1 MVTQFYIIEI
11 QQDKNGDYGH
21 IVHYAF
27 DEDPTK
33 ARLKAEAKY
42 HEILASAAISE
53 TLKHSAIII
62 SDESFP
68 VLNQCYKHEF
78 DEPELVES
86 ESQGDESD
94 FDESETENEEQ

>member
-1 MVTQFYIIEI
+1 MITQFYIIEI
-11 QQDKNGDYGH
+11 QQNKQGEYGH

-62 SDESFP
+62 SDEAFP
-68 VLNQCYKHEF
+68 VMNQCYKHVF
-78 DEPELVES
+78 
-86 ESQGDESD
+86 
-94 FDESETENEEQ
+94 ETEEVEE